1 MLLVHAIILALGIT
15 SPATAAPSSP
25 LSEFAAEIDRV
36 VSPYVAASD
45 FMGVIAIQRGQEA
58 PLFLSYGLASVE
70 LETPHHAG
78 GIFLIGS
85 ISKQFTAAAILLLEQ
100 EGKLNT
106 GDPVREYLPEFKP
119 EIPITIEHLL
129 THTSGVADVFSLS
142 RHSATGGQGGSF
154 EDILRDLSEMDLTHA
169 PGSAYV
175 YSNGGYAVLAAVIE
189 RISGMSFGDFLQ
201 DRVFGPLGMASTSHD
216 GPRPAVL
223 NRVPGYDP
231 WGARELIPVVPPSA
245 SYTTGSGSLWSSAA
259 DLLTWNNALH
269 SGRLLTDASYSKLTR
284 DYGHAYGYGVS
295 VFKRFERD
303 VIGHDGR
310 ITGYASDV
318 ARYLNEQTTVV
329 VLSNVQS
336 VARDEIRRSVAA
348 VVFGEVLN
356 PPTDRIFVDTPS
368 DESLSELAGVY
379 SFGPGFDVT
388 LRHESGRLLARANE
402 GGESELLPLAGGEWF
417 SRMLYA
423 TVRFGREES
432 GSVSS
437 LIWGLGE
444 NAPAGLRDR

>member
-1 MLLVHAIILALGIT
+1 MLLVHAVILALGIT
-15 SPATAAPSSP
+15 GPATAAPSSP

-169 PGSAYV
+169 PGSAYA
-175 YSNGGYAVLAAVIE
+175 YSNGGYAVLAAVVE
-189 RISGMSFGDFLQ
+189 RISGVSFGDFLQ
-201 DRVFGPLGMASTSHD
+201 DRVFRPLGMARTMAL
-216 GPRPAVL
+216 GL
-223 NRVPGYDP
+223 
-231 WGARELIPVVPPSA
+231 PS
-245 SYTTGSGSLWSSAA
+245 
-259 DLLTWNNALH
+259 
-269 SGRLLTDASYSKLTR
+269 
-284 DYGHAYGYGVS
+284 
-295 VFKRFERD
+295 
-303 VIGHDGR
+303 
-310 ITGYASDV
+310 
-318 ARYLNEQTTVV
+318 
-329 VLSNVQS
+329 
-336 VARDEIRRSVAA
+336 
-348 VVFGEVLN
+348 
-356 PPTDRIFVDTPS
+356 
-368 DESLSELAGVY
+368 
-379 SFGPGFDVT
+379 
-388 LRHESGRLLARANE
+388 
-402 GGESELLPLAGGEWF
+402 
-417 SRMLYA
+417 
-423 TVRFGREES
+423 
-432 GSVSS
+432 
-437 LIWGLGE
+437 
-444 NAPAGLRDR
+444 